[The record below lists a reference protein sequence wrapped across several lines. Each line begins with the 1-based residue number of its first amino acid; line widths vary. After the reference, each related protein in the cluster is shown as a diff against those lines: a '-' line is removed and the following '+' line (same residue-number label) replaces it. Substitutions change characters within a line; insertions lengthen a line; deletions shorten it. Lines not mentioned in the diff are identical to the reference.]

1 MDDNPFFRM
10 VDIGTNSHP
19 FDYGLKDLIQ
29 LISNVTESFTAALF
43 LFDISRKYLNLEW
56 YHSLSLHIDPET
68 KLQAGDSLI
77 GWVAKTQR
85 PVYIPQFDRD
95 TRNLKMYLRDEK
107 IKSFLAVPVGEVG
120 VLCVDSKRNYVFS
133 EKEQKLLQDF
143 AALILHL
150 LQVRTM
156 AEQENRQRS
165 ILEFFD
171 QINDLSQTK
180 QDLSPYCVAALR
192 YCRLF
197 SRTDTAFLVMVLGK
211 KDQYKVTVSEG
222 KIRAPLKKTILSI
235 DMGLTG
241 WVIRE
246 QKPLVL
252 RSMKPKT
259 HKSYV
264 FFPDDPCT
272 HFQSYIGLPLCF
284 FGRLFGVINLI
295 GQREND
301 WKDEEIQALT
311 SAGQIIIT
319 SILYL
324 MNL

>member
-1 MDDNPFFRM
+1 MSDTDTISP
-10 VDIGTNSHP
+10 P
-19 FDYGLKDLIQ
+19 LDYGLKDLIQ
-29 LISNVTESFTAALF
+29 LISNVTESFTTALF
-43 LFDISRKYLNLEW
+43 LFEPSRKYLHLDG

-107 IKSFLAVPVGEVG
+107 IKSFLAVPVGEAG
-120 VLCVDSKRNYVFS
+120 VLCIDSKRNYVFS
-133 EKEQKLLQDF
+133 EKEQKLLLDF
-143 AALILHL
+143 AVLILHL

-156 AEQENRQRS
+156 AEQENRQRC
-165 ILEFFD
+165 ILGFLD
-171 QINDLSQTK
+171 QINDLSRTK
-180 QDLSPYCVAALR
+180 QELNQYSATALR
-192 YCRLF
+192 NCRSF
-197 SRTDTAFLVMVLGK
+197 SRTDMAFLVMVMGK
-211 KDQYKVTVSEG
+211 KDQYKVTASEG

-246 QKPLVL
+246 GKPLVL

-264 FFPDDPCT
+264 FFPDDPCA

-301 WKDEEIQALT
+301 WKEEEIRALT